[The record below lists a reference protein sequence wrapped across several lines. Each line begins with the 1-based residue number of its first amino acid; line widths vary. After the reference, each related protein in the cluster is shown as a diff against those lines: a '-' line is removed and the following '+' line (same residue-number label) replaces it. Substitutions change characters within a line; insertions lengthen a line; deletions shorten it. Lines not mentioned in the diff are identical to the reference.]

1 MTLTVPENGETI
13 NSPDYELA
21 STNENH
27 TIDNQSVISEELC
40 PMNAYL
46 RDKLESFDHSKL
58 EERGSKHC
66 LKCWSLPTG
75 VKSLTWSGDVSEND
89 VLYLIYR

>member
-1 MTLTVPENGETI
+1 MTLPVPENGETI

-27 TIDNQSVISEELC
+27 TIDNQSAISEELC

-46 RDKLESFDHSKL
+46 RDKLESFDHSKEDNMDTL
-58 EERGSKHC
+58 DTSQDKKR
-66 LKCWSLPTG
+66 
-75 VKSLTWSGDVSEND
+75 
-89 VLYLIYR
+89 